1 MIETR
6 ALTKTFGHVP
16 VLRGI
21 DLTINAGECVALFG
35 PNGAGKTTL
44 LRVLAT
50 LARPTLG
57 AVRVA
62 GHALPA
68 ESESARRKLGVVAH
82 QPLVYG
88 DLTAEENLRFY
99 ARMYRA
105 DEGALPPLLERVGL
119 AARRRDLART
129 FSRGMLQRL
138 ALARALLHAPEV
150 LLFDEPYTGLDP
162 TGAALL
168 DAVLAELRAG
178 GRTVLMTSHDLAHGF
193 ALADRSLVLVKGRL
207 ALSARRDEMSADE
220 FARRYGAIINQ

>member
-6 ALTKTFGHVP
+6 SLTKTFGPVP

-57 AVRVA
+57 AVQVA

-68 ESESARRKLGVVAH
+68 EAESVRRKLGVVAH
-82 QPLVYG
+82 HPLVYG
-88 DLTAEENLRFY
+88 DLTAEENLKFY
-99 ARMYRA
+99 ARMYRV
-105 DEGALPPLLERVGL
+105 DGRALLPLLERVGL
-119 AARRRDLART
+119 AARRRDLVRT

-168 DAVLAELRAG
+168 DDVLAELRAE

-193 ALADRSLVLVKGRL
+193 ALADRSVVLVKGKL
-207 ALSARRDEMSADE
+207 TLSARREEMSAEE
-220 FARRYGAIINQ
+220 FAARYKTVIG

>member
-6 ALTKTFGHVP
+6 SLVKTFGHKP

-21 DLTINAGECVALFG
+21 DLTINVGECVALFG

-44 LRVLAT
+44 LRVLST

-57 AVRVA
+57 AVTVG
-62 GHALPA
+62 GHKLPTEA
-68 ESESARRKLGVVAH
+68 AAVRRRLGVVAH

-99 ARMYRA
+99 ARMYRVA
-105 DEGALPPLLERVGL
+105 GGAIAPLLERVGL

-150 LLFDEPYTGLDP
+150 LLLDEPYTGLDP
-162 TGAALL
+162 AGATLL
-168 DAVLAELRAG
+168 DTLLRELRAE
-178 GRTVLMTSHDLAHGF
+178 GRTVLMTTHDLAHGF
-193 ALADRSLVLVKGRL
+193 ALADRSMVLSKGKI
-207 ALSARRDEMSADE
+207 AFDARRDEMNADE
-220 FARRYGAIINQ
+220 FAKRYGAIVKQ